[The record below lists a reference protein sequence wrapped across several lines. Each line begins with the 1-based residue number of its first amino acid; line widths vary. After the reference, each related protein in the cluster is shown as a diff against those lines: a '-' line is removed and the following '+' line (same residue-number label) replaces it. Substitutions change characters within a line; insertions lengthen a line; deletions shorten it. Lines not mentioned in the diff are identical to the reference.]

1 MKFYGN
7 IGFWIGDEETIP
19 GITRPIIKEKKY
31 FGDLQEYSR
40 RWQSSDSINDELK
53 INTKISI
60 LSDSFI
66 QKHLTSI
73 KYVTINGNR
82 FKVASVSLDYPRLT
96 LEVGGMY
103 NGEIAPDST

>member
-53 INTKISI
+53 INTNFVRLFYSKTFN
-60 LSDSFI
+60 L
-66 QKHLTSI
+66 H
-73 KYVTINGNR
+73 
-82 FKVASVSLDYPRLT
+82 KVCNNKW
-96 LEVGGMY
+96 E
-103 NGEIAPDST
+103 